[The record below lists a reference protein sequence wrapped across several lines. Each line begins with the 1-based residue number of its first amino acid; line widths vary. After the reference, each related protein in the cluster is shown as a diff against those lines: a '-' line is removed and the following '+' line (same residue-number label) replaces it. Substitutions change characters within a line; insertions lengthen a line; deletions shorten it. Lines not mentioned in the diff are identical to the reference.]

1 MQESVIYQ
9 NIIEKGRQKEAISL
23 ISRILNRCFGQLS
36 TPVTEKIRGL
46 AVERL
51 EQLGEDLLDF
61 NGEGD
66 LVAWLSREEN

>member
-9 NIIEKGRQKEAISL
+9 DIIEKGRQKEAISL
-23 ISRILNRCFGQLS
+23 ISRILKRRFGQLS
-36 TPVTEKIRGL
+36 TPVAEQIRGL

-66 LVAWLSREEN
+66 LVAWLSREGN